1 MVDKSIKQILSFQK
15 KNIKDCNILCIGD
28 IILDHFVDGMINRVS
43 PEAPIP
49 ILLSNKESYQLGGV
63 GNVAR
68 NIVKLGAKVSLL
80 YISSNINSSKIIDK
94 LINKEEKIKKL
105 KINIPMYKVSTKTR
119 YTNKLVQI
127 LRVDD
132 EECNYKL
139 KAIYKKKIINKVISQ
154 IKKTDLVILSDYNK
168 GLLDKDL
175 IQKIVKI
182 SNKYNKKVIAD
193 PKKNNLGIFAGCNII
208 TPNQKEVLDSVK
220 KSYLSEKHLVSI
232 GKNLI
237 KKHKINYVLITR
249 SEKGMLIIGKDNV
262 EKLRANAKKVLDVTG
277 AGDTV
282 IAILGLMIA
291 TGLSIKNSIIVS
303 NYAAGLVIGKNGTET
318 IRYKDLVI

>member
-1 MVDKSIKQILSFQK
+1 M
-15 KNIKDCNILCIGD
+15 
-28 IILDHFVDGMINRVS
+28 
-43 PEAPIP
+43 
-49 ILLSNKESYQLGGV
+49 
-63 GNVAR
+63 
-68 NIVKLGAKVSLL
+68 
-80 YISSNINSSKIIDK
+80 
-94 LINKEEKIKKL
+94 
-105 KINIPMYKVSTKTR
+105 
-119 YTNKLVQI
+119 
-127 LRVDD
+127 
-132 EECNYKL
+132 
-139 KAIYKKKIINKVISQ
+139 
-154 IKKTDLVILSDYNK
+154 SDYNK

-182 SNKYNKKVIAD
+182 SNKHNKKVIAD

>member
-1 MVDKSIKQILSFQK
+1 
-15 KNIKDCNILCIGD
+15 
-28 IILDHFVDGMINRVS
+28 MINRVS

-139 KAIYKKKIINKVISQ
+139 KAIYKKK
-154 IKKTDLVILSDYNK
+154 L
-168 GLLDKDL
+168 
-175 IQKIVKI
+175 
-182 SNKYNKKVIAD
+182 
-193 PKKNNLGIFAGCNII
+193 
-208 TPNQKEVLDSVK
+208 
-220 KSYLSEKHLVSI
+220 
-232 GKNLI
+232 LI
-237 KKHKINYVLITR
+237 KLLVKLKKLI
-249 SEKGMLIIGKDNV
+249 LLYCQIII
-262 EKLRANAKKVLDVTG
+262 RA
-277 AGDTV
+277 
-282 IAILGLMIA
+282 
-291 TGLSIKNSIIVS
+291 
-303 NYAAGLVIGKNGTET
+303 Y
-318 IRYKDLVI
+318 